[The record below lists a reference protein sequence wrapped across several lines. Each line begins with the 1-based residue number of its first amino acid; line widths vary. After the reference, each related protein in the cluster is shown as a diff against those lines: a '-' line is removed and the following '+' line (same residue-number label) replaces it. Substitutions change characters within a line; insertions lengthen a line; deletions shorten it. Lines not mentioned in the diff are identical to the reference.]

1 MSKKKKQA
9 LTTRRNVS
17 TAKIE
22 KLTKKA
28 LKNKPQFP
36 PPKGYKHLKD
46 LSVGSLFETS
56 SGIRGV
62 LIYCEINAKVV
73 ITDVKNICDEDK
85 NYYLGKQTISA
96 HTEVK
101 EVVN

>member
-1 MSKKKKQA
+1 
-9 LTTRRNVS
+9 
-17 TAKIE
+17 
-22 KLTKKA
+22 
-28 LKNKPQFP
+28 
-36 PPKGYKHLKD
+36 
-46 LSVGSLFETS
+46 
-56 SGIRGV
+56 V

>member
-9 LTTRRNVS
+9 LTTRRSVS

-46 LSVGSLFETS
+46 LRVGSLFETPT
-56 SGIRGV
+56 GIRGV
-62 LIYCEINAKVV
+62 LINADINAKVV
-73 ITDVKNICDEDK
+73 ITDVPNIIDEDK
-85 NYYLGKQTISA
+85 NYYLGKHSLL
-96 HTEVK
+96 
-101 EVVN
+101 